1 MIKIPETYKNNI
13 INMFGEPGEKWLN
26 IVPNIVDKYV
36 KKFNLK
42 NIQILNDLTFNII
55 IFAECDSFG
64 KIVFKV
70 SLPNNELLIRE
81 TNALNKFNGFGA
93 CKCFYSNADD
103 GIIIIER
110 LEPGKTLHEVEYR
123 EDRIKEFCKVAKS
136 LNNSLNEHIDLPS
149 YRQILNRSI
158 DASNQYPEKYQILK
172 HYIEEADD
180 LYQEIE
186 SMKLPIYLLHADL
199 HHNNILSSGTQ
210 RKAID
215 PHGFIGER
223 VMETARFLENEIVKN
238 EINEESV
245 LETIKMMSNSYEE
258 DEELICKSLF
268 IDYTLSTCWDIE
280 VNTNKE
286 HIINDI
292 NNLNIIKN
300 VLKRI
305 KSKTKSLTKNLI

>member
-13 INMFGEPGEKWLN
+13 INMFGESGEKWLN

-64 KIVFKV
+64 KIIFKV

-93 CKCFYSNADD
+93 CKCFYSNVDD

-110 LEPGKTLHEVEYR
+110 LEPGKTLHEVEDR

-172 HYIEEADD
+172 HYIEEADN

-238 EINEESV
+238 EINEEIV
-245 LETIKMMSNSYEE
+245 LETIKMMSNFYEE

>member
-1 MIKIPETYKNNI
+1 
-13 INMFGEPGEKWLN
+13 
-26 IVPNIVDKYV
+26 
-36 KKFNLK
+36 
-42 NIQILNDLTFNII
+42 
-55 IFAECDSFG
+55 
-64 KIVFKV
+64 
-70 SLPNNELLIRE
+70 
-81 TNALNKFNGFGA
+81 
-93 CKCFYSNADD
+93 
-103 GIIIIER
+103 
-110 LEPGKTLHEVEYR
+110 
-123 EDRIKEFCKVAKS
+123 
-136 LNNSLNEHIDLPS
+136 
-149 YRQILNRSI
+149 
-158 DASNQYPEKYQILK
+158 
-172 HYIEEADD
+172 
-180 LYQEIE
+180 
-186 SMKLPIYLLHADL
+186 MKLPIYLLHADL